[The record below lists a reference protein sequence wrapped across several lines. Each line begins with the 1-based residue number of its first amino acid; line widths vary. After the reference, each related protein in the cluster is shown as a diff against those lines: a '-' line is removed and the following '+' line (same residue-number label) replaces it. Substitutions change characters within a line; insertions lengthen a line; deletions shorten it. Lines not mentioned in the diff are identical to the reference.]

1 MAKQGEEK
9 QRRGESPYHTQAVSR
24 ALQILSSFTPKDFE
38 LTVADL
44 HARLGIHKSTL
55 VRLLQCMAQEGFVQ
69 QSPTSDGYRLGIKT
83 FEIGNVY
90 HRTRMK
96 NIGAVANPYMQRLVA
111 RFGLSSNLAVRDE
124 TEIVYVETVE
134 RQGSPMRVAY
144 SAGDRFGV
152 HHTALGKAL
161 IAFLPSDQLEDVL
174 EKIELTSLTPRTI
187 STIERL
193 VEELAVIKERGYAV
207 DDEESLPGLRCV
219 GAPIWDYE
227 KAVAAL
233 SASGS
238 TLVVTK
244 ERIGEIANAVMEAA
258 RAISAQL
265 GAVPPRS

>member
-1 MAKQGEEK
+1 MEEN
-9 QRRGESPYHTQAVSR
+9 QRRGESTYHTQAVSR
-24 ALQILSSFTPKDFE
+24 ALQILSSFTPRDFE

-55 VRLLQCMAQEGFVQ
+55 VRLLQCMAVEGFVQ
-69 QSPTSDGYRLGIKT
+69 QSPTSDAYRLGIKT
-83 FEIGNVY
+83 FEVGNVY

-96 NIGAVANPYMQRLVA
+96 NIGAVANPYMQRLVS
-111 RFGLSSNLAVRDE
+111 RFDLSSNLAVRDG

-134 RQGSPMRVAY
+134 RLGSPMRVAY

-152 HHTALGKAL
+152 HHTALGKAM
-161 IAFLPSDQLEDVL
+161 IAFLPSDQFEDLL

-187 STIERL
+187 NTIEGL
-193 VEELAVIKERGYAV
+193 VEELATIKERGYAV

-227 KAVAAL
+227 KVVAAL

-244 ERIGEIANAVMEAA
+244 ERIGEIANAVLEAT

-265 GAVPPRS
+265 GSVPRR